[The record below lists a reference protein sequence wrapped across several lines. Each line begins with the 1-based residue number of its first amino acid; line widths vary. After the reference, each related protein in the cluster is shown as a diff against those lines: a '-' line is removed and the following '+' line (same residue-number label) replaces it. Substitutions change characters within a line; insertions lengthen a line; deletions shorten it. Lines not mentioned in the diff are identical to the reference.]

1 MHDQAERLHC
11 TITTAYQSS
20 RYVPAG
26 RSSMIRVAV
35 IFERERETQVKTA
48 YVVQAVCGD
57 GRPV

>member
-1 MHDQAERLHC
+1 MYDQAERLYS
-11 TITTAYQSS
+11 TMTTAYQSS

-48 YVVQAVCGD
+48 YVV
-57 GRPV
+57 